1 MRKHKTVIFL
11 TLGFLVGICIL
22 LYPSFSAY
30 WNSKTQSRAITDYE
44 AALEYMDQ
52 ADYDA
57 LFAEAHAYNKALYET
72 NYPLVDYVKVPGYR
86 DTLVITD
93 NAMIGYL
100 KIDRIGVELPIYHG
114 TSDDVLNRGVGH
126 LEGSSLP
133 VGGINTHSVMSAH
146 RGLPSS
152 KLFTDLDRMEMG
164 DTFQVVVLNQVLTY
178 QVDLIKVIEPDE
190 VSNLEIIEGG
200 DYCTLFTCTP
210 YGINTHR
217 LLVRGVR
224 IETIGEKPVLY
235 VSNEAFRIEPLLVT
249 PAVAAPMLLVLLIH
263 LLVKY
268 REPPKNQQQQQAQS
282 EKPQEETAPGGEEL
296 KKEAPIEAMPP
307 DEEETPREEGP
318 QTEQDGG
325 DESES

>member
-22 LYPSFSAY
+22 LYPAFSDF
-30 WNSKTQSRAITDYE
+30 WNSKAQSRAITDYE
-44 AALEYMDQ
+44 SVLDNLDENEYS
-52 ADYDA
+52 AI
-57 LFAEAHAYNKALYET
+57 FERAHAYNKALYET
-72 NYPLVDYVKVPGYR
+72 NYPLMDYKNVPGYY
-86 DTLVITD
+86 DTLRITD
-93 NAMIGYL
+93 NDMIGYL

-133 VGGINTHSVMSAH
+133 IGGENTHSIMSAH

-152 KLFTDLDRMEMG
+152 KLFTDLDRMEIG
-164 DTFQVVVLNQVLTY
+164 DTFQIIILDQVLTY
-178 QVDLIKVIEPDE
+178 QVDFIKVIEPTD
-190 VSNLEIIEGG
+190 VSDLQIIEGG

-224 IETIGEKPVLY
+224 IDTIKEKPIIY

-268 REPPKNQQQQQAQS
+268 REPPKTVQQ
-282 EKPQEETAPGGEEL
+282 K
-296 KKEAPIEAMPP
+296 KKE
-307 DEEETPREEGP
+307 EGG
-318 QTEQDGG
+318 TG
-325 DESES
+325 SES

>member
-22 LYPSFSAY
+22 LYPAFSDF

-44 AALEYMDQ
+44 SVLDNLDENEYS
-52 ADYDA
+52 AI
-57 LFAEAHAYNKALYET
+57 FERAHAYNKALYET
-72 NYPLVDYVKVPGYR
+72 NYPLMDYKNVPGYYDALR
-86 DTLVITD
+86 ITD
-93 NAMIGYL
+93 NDMIGYL

-133 VGGINTHSVMSAH
+133 IGGENTHSIMSAH

-152 KLFTDLDRMEMG
+152 KLFTDLDRMEIG
-164 DTFQVVVLNQVLTY
+164 DTFQIIILDQVLTY
-178 QVDLIKVIEPDE
+178 QVDFIKVIEPTD
-190 VSNLEIIEGG
+190 VSDLQIIEGG

-224 IETIGEKPVLY
+224 IETIKEKPIIY

-268 REPPKNQQQQQAQS
+268 REPPKTVQQ
-282 EKPQEETAPGGEEL
+282 K
-296 KKEAPIEAMPP
+296 KKE
-307 DEEETPREEGP
+307 EGG
-318 QTEQDGG
+318 TG
-325 DESES
+325 SES

>member
-11 TLGFLVGICIL
+11 TLGFLVGVCIL
-22 LYPSFSAY
+22 LYPAFSDF
-30 WNSKTQSRAITDYE
+30 WNSKTQSRAITNYE
-44 AALEYMDQ
+44 SVLDNLDENEYS
-52 ADYDA
+52 AI
-57 LFAEAHAYNKALYET
+57 FERAHAYNKALYET
-72 NYPLVDYVKVPGYR
+72 NYPLMDYKQVPGYY
-86 DTLVITD
+86 DTLRITD
-93 NAMIGYL
+93 NDMIGYL

-133 VGGINTHSVMSAH
+133 IGGENTHSIMSAH

-152 KLFTDLDRMEMG
+152 KLFTDLDRVEKG
-164 DTFQVVVLNQVLTY
+164 DTFQIIILDQVLTY
-178 QVDLIKVIEPDE
+178 QVEFIKVIEPTDI
-190 VSNLEIIEGG
+190 SDLQIIEGG

-224 IETIGEKPVLY
+224 IETIKEKPIIY

-249 PAVAAPMLLVLLIH
+249 PAVAAPMLFVLLIH

-268 REPPKNQQQQQAQS
+268 REPPKNTQQ
-282 EKPQEETAPGGEEL
+282 K
-296 KKEAPIEAMPP
+296 KKE
-307 DEEETPREEGP
+307 EG
-318 QTEQDGG
+318 
-325 DESES
+325 SK

>member
-1 MRKHKTVIFL
+1 MRRHKTVIFL

-22 LYPSFSAY
+22 LYPAFSDY

-44 AALEYMDQ
+44 SVLEDLEPE
-52 ADYDA
+52 DYTA
-57 LFAEAHAYNKALYET
+57 IFKKAYAYNKELYET
-72 NYPLVDYVKVPGYR
+72 DFPLRDYKQVSGYY
-86 DTLVITD
+86 DTLRITGND
-93 NAMIGYL
+93 MIGYL

-114 TSDDVLNRGVGH
+114 TSDKVLSKGVGH

-133 VGGINTHSVMSAH
+133 VGGENTHCVMSAH

-152 KLFTDLDRMEMG
+152 KLFTDLDRIEKG
-164 DTFQVVVLNQVLTY
+164 DTFQIIVLDQVLTY
-178 QVDLIKVIEPDE
+178 QVDFIKVIEPTDI
-190 VSNLEIIEGG
+190 SDLQIIEGG

-224 IETIGEKPVLY
+224 IETIEEKPIIY

-249 PAVAAPMLLVLLIH
+249 PAVAAPMLFVLLIH

-268 REPPKNQQQQQAQS
+268 REPAKNTQQK
-282 EKPQEETAPGGEEL
+282 EK
-296 KKEAPIEAMPP
+296 
-307 DEEETPREEGP
+307 EEGG
-318 QTEQDGG
+318 TEHAP
-325 DESES
+325 

>member
-22 LYPSFSAY
+22 LYPAFSDF

-44 AALEYMDQ
+44 SVLDNLDENEYS
-52 ADYDA
+52 AI
-57 LFAEAHAYNKALYET
+57 FERAHAYNKALYET
-72 NYPLVDYVKVPGYR
+72 NYPLMDYKNVPGYY
-86 DTLVITD
+86 DTLRITD
-93 NAMIGYL
+93 NDMIGYL

-114 TSDDVLNRGVGH
+114 ASDDVLNRGVGH

-133 VGGINTHSVMSAH
+133 IGGENTHSIMSAH

-152 KLFTDLDRMEMG
+152 KLFTDLDRMEIG
-164 DTFQVVVLNQVLTY
+164 DTFQIIILDQVLTY
-178 QVDLIKVIEPDE
+178 QVDFIKVIEPTD
-190 VSNLEIIEGG
+190 VSDLQIIEGG

-224 IETIGEKPVLY
+224 IETIKEKPIIY

-268 REPPKNQQQQQAQS
+268 REPPKIVQQ
-282 EKPQEETAPGGEEL
+282 K
-296 KKEAPIEAMPP
+296 KKE
-307 DEEETPREEGP
+307 EGG
-318 QTEQDGG
+318 TG
-325 DESES
+325 SES

>member
-22 LYPSFSAY
+22 LYPAFSDF

-44 AALEYMDQ
+44 SVLDNLDENEYS
-52 ADYDA
+52 AI
-57 LFAEAHAYNKALYET
+57 FERAHAYNKALYET
-72 NYPLVDYVKVPGYR
+72 NYPLMDYKNVPGYY
-86 DTLVITD
+86 DTLRITD
-93 NAMIGYL
+93 NDMIGYL

-133 VGGINTHSVMSAH
+133 IGGENTHSIMSAH

-152 KLFTDLDRMEMG
+152 KLFTDLDRMEIG
-164 DTFQVVVLNQVLTY
+164 DNFQIIILDQVLTY
-178 QVDLIKVIEPDE
+178 QVDFIKVIEPTD
-190 VSNLEIIEGG
+190 VSDLQIIEGG

-224 IETIGEKPVLY
+224 IETIKEKPIIY

-249 PAVAAPMLLVLLIH
+249 PAVAAPMLFVLLIH

-268 REPPKNQQQQQAQS
+268 REPPKNTQQK
-282 EKPQEETAPGGEEL
+282 EK
-296 KKEAPIEAMPP
+296 
-307 DEEETPREEGP
+307 EEG
-318 QTEQDGG
+318 
-325 DESES
+325 SK

>member
-22 LYPSFSAY
+22 LYPAFSDY

-44 AALEYMDQ
+44 SVLDNLDENEYS
-52 ADYDA
+52 AI
-57 LFAEAHAYNKALYET
+57 FERAHAYNKALYET
-72 NYPLVDYVKVPGYR
+72 NYPLMDYKNVPGYY
-86 DTLVITD
+86 DTLRITD
-93 NAMIGYL
+93 NDMIGYL
-100 KIDRIGVELPIYHG
+100 KIDCIGVELPIYHG

-133 VGGINTHSVMSAH
+133 IGGENTHSIMSAH

-152 KLFTDLDRMEMG
+152 KLFTDLDRMEIG
-164 DTFQVVVLNQVLTY
+164 DTFQIIILDQVLTY
-178 QVDLIKVIEPDE
+178 QVDFIKVIEPTD
-190 VSNLEIIEGG
+190 VSDLQIIEGG

-224 IETIGEKPVLY
+224 IETIKEKPIIY

-268 REPPKNQQQQQAQS
+268 REPPKTVQQ
-282 EKPQEETAPGGEEL
+282 K
-296 KKEAPIEAMPP
+296 KKE
-307 DEEETPREEGP
+307 EGG
-318 QTEQDGG
+318 TG
-325 DESES
+325 SES

>member
-22 LYPSFSAY
+22 LYPAFSDY

-44 AALEYMDQ
+44 SVLEDLEPE
-52 ADYDA
+52 DYTA
-57 LFAEAHAYNKALYET
+57 IFEKAYAYNKELYGT
-72 NYPLVDYVKVPGYR
+72 DFPLRDYKQVSGYY
-86 DTLVITD
+86 DTLRITD
-93 NAMIGYL
+93 NDMIGYL
-100 KIDRIGVELPIYHG
+100 KIDRIGVELPIYHS
-114 TSDDVLNRGVGH
+114 TSEEVLNRGVGH

-133 VGGINTHSVMSAH
+133 VGGENTHCIMSAH

-152 KLFTDLDRMEMG
+152 KLFTDLDRVELG
-164 DTFQVVVLNQVLTY
+164 DTFQIVVLDQVLTY
-178 QVDLIKVIEPDE
+178 QVDFIKIIEPND
-190 VSNLEIIEGG
+190 VSNMQIIEGG

-217 LLVRGVR
+217 LVVRGIR
-224 IETIGEKPVLY
+224 IETIKEKPIIY

-268 REPPKNQQQQQAQS
+268 RA
-282 EKPQEETAPGGEEL
+282 PQENTKNP
-296 KKEAPIEAMPP
+296 KKE
-307 DEEETPREEGP
+307 EGGA
-318 QTEQDGG
+318 EN
-325 DESES
+325 ES

>member
-1 MRKHKTVIFL
+1 MRRHKTVFFL

-22 LYPSFSAY
+22 LYPAFSDF
-30 WNSKTQSRAITDYE
+30 WNSKTQSQAITNYESVLENLKPEDYTAIFE
-44 AALEYMDQ
+44 K
-52 ADYDA
+52 
-57 LFAEAHAYNKALYET
+57 AHAYNKALYET
-72 NYPLVDYVKVPGYR
+72 KYPLRDYKQVSGYY
-86 DTLVITD
+86 DTLRVTD
-93 NAMIGYL
+93 NDMIGYL

-114 TSDDVLNRGVGH
+114 TSDKVLSKGVGH

-133 VGGINTHSVMSAH
+133 VGGENTHCVMSAH

-152 KLFTDLDRMEMG
+152 KLFTDLDRVEKG
-164 DTFQVVVLNQVLTY
+164 DTFQIFLLDQVLTY
-178 QVDLIKVIEPDE
+178 QVDFVKIIEPTD
-190 VSNLEIIEGG
+190 VSDLQIMDGG

-224 IETIGEKPVLY
+224 IETIKEKPMIY

-268 REPPKNQQQQQAQS
+268 REPPKNTEQ
-282 EKPQEETAPGGEEL
+282 K
-296 KKEAPIEAMPP
+296 KKE
-307 DEEETPREEGP
+307 GGG
-318 QTEQDGG
+318 TEYVP
-325 DESES
+325 